1 MKRLWLTLAAVVL
14 AAPVSADAQNLWV
27 RGTVSAIAG
36 DTVTIKAMDQD
47 MTFTVTPKTS
57 VVARGAGT
65 AALAAEDE
73 GKTGVKLADFV
84 KVGERVEVHYTEAGG
99 TMTATRIRIGV
110 GSGDAKGG
118 GGERGR
124 ATSGIVSAVDG
135 TSLTVTVSG
144 KEMKFA
150 LDGGTR
156 FVGRGLGTKAAAAG
170 GKLTPTDAVGKGD
183 QVSVSYHDQAGS
195 LRATEV
201 QVLRRA
207 GPPK

>member
-1 MKRLWLTLAAVVL
+1 MKHLWLILAAVAF
-14 AAPVSADAQNLWV
+14 AAPVSAQDLWV

-36 DTVTIKAMDQD
+36 DRVTVKAMDQE

-65 AALAAEDE
+65 AAQAAEDE

-84 KVGERVEVHYTEAGG
+84 KVGEGVEVHYSEAGG
-99 TMTATRIRIGV
+99 TMTATRIRLGV
-110 GSGDAKGG
+110 AGDAKGG
-118 GGERGR
+118 SGLRGR

-135 TSLTVTVSG
+135 TSLTLTVSG

-156 FVGRGLGTKAAAAG
+156 FIGRGLGTKAAAAG

-195 LRATEV
+195 LHATEV

-207 GPPK
+207 GPTK